1 MIIIYIYIYIYIYIL
16 YYVYIFIHEQLRG
29 ATDSPSQH
37 LHGSRPGAG
46 RLAALQGQAHAGM
59 EMTSATGRDL
69 GKPTF

>member
-1 MIIIYIYIYIYIYIL
+1 MYIYIYIYLIL
-16 YYVYIFIHEQLRG
+16 CKYIFIHEQLPG